1 MHQTVFEIIKGTRI
15 LGWPKALIIKSGI
28 DIAPGKVAKNNKRS
42 PLDKRT
48 PLPLLEWNVNTN
60 VLYRLIIFRK
70 YLLFTIYYQNIWLIF
85 QRISTVKYVQV
96 LFKFFDQME
105 TKVPPPLRN
114 HSKLHIFAPKM
125 GDSVMNL
132 FVIYF
137 SR

>member
-15 LGWPKALIIKSGI
+15 LGWPKSLIIKSGI

-48 PLPLLEWNVNTN
+48 PLPLLEWKREHKCFVQINNFQKVPF
-60 VLYRLIIFRK
+60 VHHLLSK
-70 YLLFTIYYQNIWLIF
+70 YLTYF
-85 QRISTVKYVQV
+85 STHQYCHICTS
-96 LFKFFDQME
+96 FDQME

-114 HSKLHIFAPKM
+114 HSKLHVFAPKM

-132 FVIYF
+132 YVIYF